1 MARHCCAITNACGP
15 FWALT
20 RTHPQRSCRNPAAR
34 AKAHCI
40 RRASMRSP
48 LTGLL
53 VAVAVLPALAQTAEG
68 ILTRIR
74 GTVDRIEGQSLVVT
88 N

>member
-1 MARHCCAITNACGP
+1 
-15 FWALT
+15 
-20 RTHPQRSCRNPAAR
+20 
-34 AKAHCI
+34 
-40 RRASMRSP
+40 MRSP

-53 VAVAVLPALAQTAEG
+53 VAVAVLPALAQTAEE
-68 ILTRIR
+68 ILTRIH